1 MRSDIIRGN
10 HKLKYE
16 PILPPS
22 VKGDLMVDLR
32 IIVALLAAVVVSCQ
46 TVPLTKRSQLH
57 LIPTSELDAMAVQNY
72 RQVLD
77 SATVIKGT
85 PQTEMVQRVGGRIA
99 CAVER
104 YFNDH
109 GMSQRLKGY
118 NWEFNLIKDT
128 IANAWAMP
136 GGKVAVYSGILPIAE
151 NDTGLAVVMAHEIGH
166 VAAGH
171 GDERMSQSLLVE
183 LGGLTVAEALRSK
196 PQLTRQIFL
205 GAYGAGAQLGVLL
218 PYSRL
223 QESEAD
229 HLGLIF
235 MSMAGY
241 DPNAAI
247 AFWQRM
253 MATQKGP
260 APPQF
265 LSTHPGDQTRLQ
277 NIEKLIPKAMGY
289 YQKTPCLTP

>member
-1 MRSDIIRGN
+1 MVYRR
-10 HKLKYE
+10 
-16 PILPPS
+16 ILA
-22 VKGDLMVDLR
+22 
-32 IIVALLAAVVVSCQ
+32 ALLAALAVSCQ

-57 LIPTSELDAMAVQNY
+57 LIPTSALDALAAESY

-85 PQTEMVQRVGGRIA
+85 PQAEMVTRVGGRIA

-104 YFNDH
+104 YMSDN
-109 GMSQRLKGY
+109 GMAQRLKGY
-118 NWEFNLIKDT
+118 HWEFNLIKDT
-128 IANAWAMP
+128 VANAWAMP
-136 GGKVAVYSGILPIAE
+136 GGKVAVYSGILPTAE
-151 NDTGLAVVMAHEIGH
+151 NDTGLAVVLAHEIGH

-183 LGGLTVAEALRSK
+183 LGGLTLAEALRSK
-196 PQLTRQIFL
+196 PQFTQQLFL

-218 PYSRL
+218 PFSRL

-235 MSMAGY
+235 MAMAGY
-241 DPNAAI
+241 NPNAAI
-247 AFWQRM
+247 GFWQRM
-253 MATQKGP
+253 TATQKGP

-265 LSTHPGDQTRLQ
+265 LSTHPSDQTRLQ
-277 NIEKLIPKAMGY
+277 NIGKLIPEAMGY
-289 YQKTPCLTP
+289 YQKAPCLTP